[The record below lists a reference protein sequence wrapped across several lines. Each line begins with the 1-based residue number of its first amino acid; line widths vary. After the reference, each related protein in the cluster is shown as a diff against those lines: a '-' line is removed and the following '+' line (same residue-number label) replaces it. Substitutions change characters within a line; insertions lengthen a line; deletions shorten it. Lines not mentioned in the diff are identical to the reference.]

1 MIQKT
6 NVKGI
11 FLSIILGILAHFV
24 AEYTSF
30 INGILLGLFIGI
42 FLGNLIKINDDFQP
56 GISFSASK
64 MLELSIVFLAFG
76 INYAHISVLGWKL
89 FFVVGSVVFLLLLI
103 TIFLSKKF
111 NCPSS
116 VGWLVGFGTAICGSS
131 AIAALAPVIPK
142 EKEDVGVA
150 MAVVNFYGTLGMI
163 ILRFVFLG
171 FQFSTLESSY
181 LIGGSLHSVGNVA
194 GAAFGLSKEI
204 GENALTIK
212 LARVA
217 LLSPG
222 LLFFNFLVNRKNN
235 QNWKDYLQLPWYLWV
250 FVLITILVSWV
261 QLPSDFLGLTQTL
274 GKIVLTIGMVA
285 IGLKMKF
292 ATMFSTG
299 KRGLM
304 FGGVIFVIQ
313 LILLS
318 IGLLF
323 LA

>member
-6 NVKGI
+6 NVKGVI
-11 FLSIILGILAHFV
+11 LSIFLGILAHFV

-64 MLELSIVFLAFG
+64 MLEFSIVFLAFG
-76 INYAHISVLGWKL
+76 INYKHISGLGWEL
-89 FFVVGSVVFLLLLI
+89 FLFIGTVVFLLLII
-103 TIFLSKKF
+103 TLFLSKKF

-150 MAVVNFYGTLGMI
+150 MAVVNFYGTIGMI
-163 ILRFVFLG
+163 ILPFIILG
-171 FQFSTLESSY
+171 LQFSTLESSY

-217 LLSPG
+217 MLSPG

-235 QNWKDYLQLPWYLWV
+235 QNWKDYLKLPWYLWA
-250 FVLITILVSWV
+250 FLSITVLVSF
-261 QLPSDFLGLTQTL
+261 LEFPEIFLDFTQSF
-274 GKIVLTIGMVA
+274 GKIILTIGMVA

-323 LA
+323 MQ